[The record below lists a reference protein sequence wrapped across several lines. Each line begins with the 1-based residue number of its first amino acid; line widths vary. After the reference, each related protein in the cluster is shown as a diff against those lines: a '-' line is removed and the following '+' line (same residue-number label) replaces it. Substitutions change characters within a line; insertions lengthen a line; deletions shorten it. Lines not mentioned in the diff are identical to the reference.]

1 MYIGCFHHAI
11 FGSSTSGLKVRS
23 DCMSFLCK
31 ITAKS
36 YKVQLE
42 IHTYNHTVIT
52 VLISYTYIACSLYYS
67 MQCLNFNEQTQGQ
80 T

>member
-1 MYIGCFHHAI
+1 MQFLEVQRADTRSDLIGCLFCAK
-11 FGSSTSGLKVRS
+11 SLQ
-23 DCMSFLCK
+23 
-31 ITAKS
+31 KS

-67 MQCLNFNEQTQGQ
+67 MQFLNFNEQTQGQ